1 MASRNR
7 HLPAVG
13 SQATDLISLSLSFLI
28 FEMGP
33 PSEFQRE
40 VRRDPHSSRASGSG
54 PPAPPCCAQAAP
66 HPRPLSE
73 EASTLAFVV
82 ESRELDALVHQRGRR
97 RKAVHLPDKK
107 QEKVWGWGAERPG
120 KRSERGGCVGQWVDS

>member
-54 PPAPPCCAQAAP
+54 PPAPPCCAQATP
-66 HPRPLSE
+66 HPRPLSK
-73 EASTLAFVV
+73 EASALAFVV

-107 QEKVWGWGAERPG
+107 QEKVGRWGLNAPGSGVREAGA
-120 KRSERGGCVGQWVDS
+120 

>member
-13 SQATDLISLSLSFLI
+13 SQATDLIALSLSFLI

-73 EASTLAFVV
+73 EASALAFVV

-107 QEKVWGWGAERPG
+107 QEKVAGGELNAPGSGVREAGA
-120 KRSERGGCVGQWVDS
+120 

>member
-54 PPAPPCCAQAAP
+54 PPAPPRCAQATP
-66 HPRPLSE
+66 HPRLLSE

-107 QEKVWGWGAERPG
+107 QEKVGGEGLNAPGSGVREAGA
-120 KRSERGGCVGQWVDS
+120 

>member
-66 HPRPLSE
+66 HPRLLSE
-73 EASTLAFVV
+73 EASALAFVV

-107 QEKVWGWGAERPG
+107 QEKVG
-120 KRSERGGCVGQWVDS
+120 GGC

>member
-28 FEMGP
+28 FEMGS
-33 PSEFQRE
+33 PSEFQRD

-54 PPAPPCCAQAAP
+54 PPAPPRCAQATP

-73 EASTLAFVV
+73 EASALAFVV

-107 QEKVWGWGAERPG
+107 QEKVGGWGLNAPG
-120 KRSERGGCVGQWVDS
+120 SGVREAGA